1 MFVRAGN
8 VCRKQGKTKAWSV
21 SLKLVFQVRYT
32 ILWRRNLASLRQNKV
47 LSLLGMAMRGRNL
60 VSGEFQT
67 LEAIRRGSAMLVI
80 IAEDASDN
88 TRKLFSDKCSWYEVP
103 IAFYGTRESLG
114 RAIGKDFRSSLGV
127 CEAGLADAIVKQLK
141 EEQSA
146 V

>member
-1 MFVRAGN
+1 
-8 VCRKQGKTKAWSV
+8 
-21 SLKLVFQVRYT
+21 
-32 ILWRRNLASLRQNKV
+32 
-47 LSLLGMAMRGRNL
+47 MAMRGRNL

-67 LEAIRRGSAMLVI
+67 LEAIRKGSAMLVI

-88 TRKLFSDKCSWYEVP
+88 TRKLFADKCSYYKVP
-103 IAFYGTRESLG
+103 LRYYGTKETLG

-127 CEAGLADAIVKQLK
+127 CEAGLADAIMKQLE